1 MERFP
6 GGFGLNVLKVGNWI
20 KVFPVFLKNSFKDS
34 DFLKIVGN
42 FLKKNPHRNL
52 FPKKR
57 RLEDRD
63 FSFGT

>member
-1 MERFP
+1 
-6 GGFGLNVLKVGNWI
+6 LKVGDLI
-20 KVFPVFLKNSFKDS
+20 KVFLKNSFKDF
-34 DFLKIVGN
+34 DFLKIVGM
-42 FLKKNPHRNL
+42 KNPNRNF